1 MSTPKLFQPI
11 QIGNIQLAH
20 RVVFAPVTRFRA
32 DENHTPLPHV
42 EDYYEQRASTPGSF
56 LVSEATLIAERAA
69 KHAPGIWSDE
79 HIAAWKRGLCSVA
92 ATIRVTYLF
101 FVTKIMDK
109 VHAKESFMY
118 LQLWAPGRVGSNF
131 PDPADV

>member
-32 DENHTPLPHV
+32 DENHTSLPHV

-79 HIAAWKRGLCSVA
+79 HIAAWKRAS
-92 ATIRVTYLF
+92 
-101 FVTKIMDK
+101 
-109 VHAKESFMY
+109 
-118 LQLWAPGRVGSNF
+118 APSQRQYVLLTCFLLRRSWIKCMQRNLSCTSSCGRRVGLAPTF
-131 PDPADV
+131 PTPPT